1 MSSANFSNFGNL
13 NNPDEDAQFQEL
25 LRIAQNDPDKLRKE
39 YEKLLKQN
47 KPMTSEEFLDPKYDM
62 QLDHEGGIVVE
73 PKQAFVMKSH
83 DISTKEKFFVNVV
96 THPIIDE
103 PEEKNFVDYNNERGI
118 RLPMSVGRIK
128 EDFDKN
134 KNPSKVVDVILH
146 PKVVATLKKDN
157 NALLFFYQLVNNYL
171 QQKYKIE
178 LEETFNMPKLPYK
191 GSSVEFQRVKG
202 KKAPKIETLDTDE
215 VEGAAQQEEAFK
227 NTFQSGPAMQA
238 IEWKLLLEFDDGV
251 IEEFDGLNEHLE
263 RVQKIHIEYHLPL
276 LVTGKNIG
284 LKLSEDEV
292 EISAGKI
299 YQMILKP
306 IILIDPSTAKA
317 IFDIKTR
324 TLNVQ
329 VGKLKK
335 VAKKDEGAESQVNE
349 RAAEIKAPEL
359 SNELLF
365 DVV

>member
-1 MSSANFSNFGNL
+1 
-13 NNPDEDAQFQEL
+13 
-25 LRIAQNDPDKLRKE
+25 
-39 YEKLLKQN
+39 
-47 KPMTSEEFLDPKYDM
+47 
-62 QLDHEGGIVVE
+62 
-73 PKQAFVMKSH
+73 
-83 DISTKEKFFVNVV
+83 
-96 THPIIDE
+96 
-103 PEEKNFVDYNNERGI
+103 
-118 RLPMSVGRIK
+118 MSVGRIK

-134 KNPSKVVDVILH
+134 KNPSKVVDVILN
-146 PKVVATLKKDN
+146 PKVVATIKKDN

-178 LEETFNMPKLPYK
+178 LEETFNLPKLPYK

-202 KKAPKIETLDTDE
+202 KKAPKIETMSSEEAD
-215 VEGAAQQEEAFK
+215 GAAQQEEAFK
-227 NTFQSGPAMQA
+227 STFQSGPAVQA

-263 RVQKIHIEYHLPL
+263 RVQKIHLEYNLPL

-284 LKLSEDEV
+284 LKIAEDEV

-299 YQMILKP
+299 YHMILKP
-306 IILIDPSTAKA
+306 IILVDPSTARA

-324 TLNVQ
+324 TLNIQ

-335 VAKKDEGAESQVNE
+335 AAKKDETLNGEVNE
-349 RAAEIKAPEL
+349 RTVEIKAPEL